1 MEDEEDV
8 VLPMEEAE
16 EDEELPTV
24 DVPALP
30 MPDEE
35 VELEE

>member
-8 VLPMEEAE
+8 VLPMEAE
-16 EDEELPTV
+16 EDEDFPTV
-24 DVPALP
+24 DVLILP
-30 MPDEE
+30 MQVEE